1 MSDDW
6 RLRVDLHESG
16 AAHELTE
23 HLDSTELGHE
33 LARASENR
41 IVVSRDGDEVF
52 CYADTREQIEGAE
65 RLIRS
70 LAADHGWQLDVELRR
85 WHPAAEQWE
94 DPDKPLP
101 ETDAER
107 VAEHR
112 ELIERERHDEAAE
125 GYAEFEVRVQCHSH
139 RDAVALDRKLRAEG
153 LPTVRRWKYLLI
165 GAADEDS
172 VNALAERLKR
182 EAPAGAIVSAE
193 GTRRAAFEDTPSNR
207 FAIFGGLGG

>member
-16 AAHELTE
+16 AAHKLTE
-23 HLDSTELGHE
+23 RLDSSKLEHE
-33 LARASENR
+33 LERGSENR

-52 CYADTREQIEGAE
+52 CYADTREQLESAE
-65 RLIRS
+65 QVIRS
-70 LAADHGWQLDVELRR
+70 IAADHGWQLDTELRR
-85 WHPAAEQWE
+85 WHPVAEQWE
-94 DPDKPLP
+94 DPDKLLP

-107 VAEHR
+107 AAEHS
-112 ELIERERHDEAAE
+112 ELIEREQREETAE

-139 RDAVALDRKLRAEG
+139 REAVELDRKLRADG
-153 LPTVRRWKYLLI
+153 LPTARRWKYLLI
-165 GAADEDS
+165 PASDEDS
-172 VNALAERLKR
+172 AQALAERLKR
-182 EAPAGAIVSAE
+182 EAPAGVVVSAE

>member
-6 RLRVDLHESG
+6 RLRVHLHESG
-16 AAHELTE
+16 AAHKLTE
-23 HLDSTELGHE
+23 HLDSSELEHE
-33 LARASENR
+33 LEKRSENR

-52 CYADTREQIEGAE
+52 CYADTRDQIEGVE

-70 LAADHGWQLDVELRR
+70 FASDHGWQLDTELRR
-85 WHPAAEQWE
+85 WHPSAEEWE

-107 VAEHR
+107 AAEHR
-112 ELIERERHDEAAE
+112 GLIERERREETAE

-139 RDAVALDRKLRAEG
+139 RDAVALDHKLRAEG

-165 GAADEDS
+165 PGSDEDAAK
-172 VNALAERLKR
+172 ALAERLR
-182 EAPAGAIVSAE
+182 SEAPEGTTVSAE
-193 GTRRAAFEDTPSNR
+193 GSRRAVFEEAPSNR
-207 FAIFGGLGG
+207 WAIFGGLGG

>member
-6 RLRVDLHESG
+6 RLRVVLHESG
-16 AAHELTE
+16 AAHKLTE
-23 HLDSTELGHE
+23 HLDTSALEDKLERG
-33 LARASENR
+33 SENR
-41 IVVSRDGDEVF
+41 IVVSRDGNEVF
-52 CYADTREQIEGAE
+52 CYADTREQIEDVE

-70 LAADHGWQLDVELRR
+70 LAADHEWQLDTDLRR

-94 DPDKPLP
+94 DLDKPLP
-101 ETDAER
+101 ETDAECA
-107 VAEHR
+107 AEHSA
-112 ELIERERHDEAAE
+112 LIERERREETSE

-165 GAADEDS
+165 PASDEDNA
-172 VNALAERLKR
+172 NALAERLKR
-182 EAPAGAIVSAE
+182 EAPSDAVVSAE

-207 FAIFGGLGG
+207 FAIFGGMGG

>member
-16 AAHELTE
+16 AAHKLTE
-23 HLDSTELGHE
+23 RLDSPKLEHQAELG
-33 LARASENR
+33 SENR

-52 CYADTREQIEGAE
+52 CYADTREQIESAE
-65 RLIRS
+65 RVIRS
-70 LAADHGWQLDVELRR
+70 IAAEHGWQLDTELRR
-85 WHPAAEQWE
+85 WHPVAEQWE

-107 VAEHR
+107 AAER
-112 ELIERERHDEAAE
+112 SELIEREQREEAAE
-125 GYAEFEVRVQCHSH
+125 GYAEFEVRVQCDSH
-139 RDAVALDRKLRAEG
+139 REAVDLDRKLRAEG

-165 GAADEDS
+165 PASDEDNA
-172 VNALAERLKR
+172 NALAERLKR
-182 EAPAGAIVSAE
+182 EAPSDAVVSAE

-207 FAIFGGLGG
+207 FAIFGGMGG